1 MNGPMW
7 NRIRRMH
14 EEMDRIFD
22 EFFNI
27 GGLVALPGSKANLA
41 PAKEQT
47 FSTHLAR
54 AAADLYET
62 DKEVIAKFDLPGIDK
77 KDIDIKLTEDR
88 LSVRVEKKA
97 EKEEKGKD
105 FYFMERSYAGFYRS
119 LPLPP
124 YIKATDAKAEY
135 KDGVLTIRIP
145 KDQEKLKSKE
155 IKIDVQ

>member
-1 MNGPMW
+1 MNSQVW
-7 NRIRRMH
+7 NKIRRMH
-14 EEMDRIFD
+14 EEMDRLFD

-27 GGLVALPGSKANLA
+27 GGLVALPGSR
-41 PAKEQT
+41 
-47 FSTHLAR
+47 THLAPSKEQAITGHLFK

-88 LSVRVEKKA
+88 ISVKVEKKA

-105 FYFMERSYAGFYRS
+105 FYFMERSYSGFYRS

-124 YIKATDAKAEY
+124 YIKPQDAKAEY
-135 KDGVLTIRIP
+135 KDGVLTVKIP
-145 KDQEKLKSKE
+145 KDQEKLKSEE